1 MTEQNPQISKTL
13 ELKVVPAEEILDT
26 TRQNDEMVMIL
37 KNVMNDLYARDTS
50 SKIRAVK
57 RSSFRA
63 GKYIGAYAPFGYQK
77 SPDDKHVLV
86 PDPASAPIV
95 KRIFDLRCQ
104 GFGYRK
110 IAAVLNGEKIPTPR
124 DYYYLQAGNPNP
136 RGETQFWSDMTVK
149 AILRNEVYIGHTV
162 QNKTGNVSYKVH
174 KQISKLREEWI
185 RVEDTHEPLISQEVW
200 DAVQRLDNHPSKG
213 RSGSD
218 GEISM
223 FAGVLYCMDCG
234 TVMRFYHDG
243 RKRKDGSKSAYRSYA
258 CSRYATG
265 GKSVCTAHIM
275 NERVLIEAVL
285 ADIRTKAALAR
296 NDPSGLVGQIQTQR
310 RAATAEQVKQTR
322 LLLTAIEK
330 RLAELGK
337 LIQAIYE
344 DKVMGRIPETVCIQ
358 LMNQYETER
367 TEKLEQK
374 RRLSG
379 ELEAYQQETDDV
391 QQWMNLIREYAK
403 LEQLDRPTLL
413 QLINRIDIGEKKV
426 EGGRTF
432 RDIKIHYNFVGYI
445 EG

>member
-1 MTEQNPQISKTL
+1 
-13 ELKVVPAEEILDT
+13 
-26 TRQNDEMVMIL
+26 
-37 KNVMNDLYARDTS
+37 
-50 SKIRAVK
+50 
-57 RSSFRA
+57 
-63 GKYIGAYAPFGYQK
+63 
-77 SPDDKHVLV
+77 
-86 PDPASAPIV
+86 
-95 KRIFDLRCQ
+95 
-104 GFGYRK
+104 
-110 IAAVLNGEKIPTPR
+110 
-124 DYYYLQAGNPNP
+124 
-136 RGETQFWSDMTVK
+136 
-149 AILRNEVYIGHTV
+149 
-162 QNKTGNVSYKVH
+162 
-174 KQISKLREEWI
+174 
-185 RVEDTHEPLISQEVW
+185 
-200 DAVQRLDNHPSKG
+200 
-213 RSGSD
+213 
-218 GEISM
+218 M

-310 RAATAEQVKQTR
+310 RAASAEQMKQAKLT
-322 LLLTAIEK
+322 LTAIEK

-344 DKVMGRIPETVCIQ
+344 DKVMGHIPETVCIQ

-374 RRLSG
+374 GRLSG
-379 ELEAYQQETDDV
+379 ELEAYQQDTDDV